1 MKKYKKKRDFA
12 SFIVTIIMLL
22 LITGLGVFIYF
33 CMSYGVEETIAGVS
47 ENLSQFWNDE
57 KKEEKNEISLSLAQN
72 PIESIEQISNNGS
85 ETASVEKYYYNQIDN
100 KARIIYDALESNIEN
115 LKTGNYT
122 IELGEAY
129 NTLLNQENGSQ
140 LLNDAYQ
147 AALDAF
153 VLDKPEVFYIDTS
166 KMLLMIY
173 SKTTI
178 LKTTYTVS
186 IKAEE
191 GGTYF
196 ADGFSSKEQVEEA
209 ENQLEW
215 VRQNLYEKLSG
226 DIPDKV
232 EQMHDCLIDSLEYDQ
247 TLTRTNTRNI
257 YGALIEREVVCE
269 GYAKAYKYLL
279 DGLGI
284 PNVIAV
290 GTGTNSSGQTEAHAW
305 NYVEI
310 EGSWYAVD
318 VTWDDPVVIGGGKL
332 PKRERQKHLLKGS
345 ETFNKNHQ
353 ETGKV
358 SDSGKVF
365 TYPKLSEEEYK

>member
-1 MKKYKKKRDFA
+1 MKKNKKKRDFA
-12 SFIVTIIMLL
+12 SFIVTLIMIL
-22 LITGLGVFIYF
+22 LIAGLGVFIYF

-47 ENLSQFWNDE
+47 ENLSQFWKDE
-57 KKEEKNEISLSLAQN
+57 KKEEKNEINLSLAQN

-122 IELGEAY
+122 IELGDTY

-186 IKAEE
+186 IKAED

-196 ADGFSSKEQVEEA
+196 AEGFSSKEQIEEA
-209 ENQLEW
+209 ESQLEW

-232 EQMHDCLIDSLEYDQ
+232 KQMHDCLIDSLEYDQ
-247 TLTRTNTRNI
+247 TLTKINTRNI

-284 PNVIAV
+284 SNVIAV
-290 GTGTNSSGQTEAHAW
+290 GTGTNSSGKTEAHAW

-318 VTWDDPVVIGGGKL
+318 VTWDDPVVVGGGKL

-365 TYPKLSEEEYK
+365 TYPKLSEEDYK

>member
-12 SFIVTIIMLL
+12 SFIITIIMLL
-22 LITGLGVFIYF
+22 LIAGLGVFIYF

-57 KKEEKNEISLSLAQN
+57 KKEEENEISLSLAQN
-72 PIESIEQISNNGS
+72 PIESIEPISNNGS

-191 GGTYF
+191 GGNYF

-232 EQMHDCLIDSLEYDQ
+232 EQIHDCLIDSLEYDQ

-257 YGALIEREVVCE
+257 YGALIEKEVVCE

-284 PNVIAV
+284 QNVIAV
-290 GTGTNSSGQTEAHAW
+290 GTGTNSSGQTESHAW

-318 VTWDDPVVIGGGKL
+318 VTWDDPVVVGGGKL

-345 ETFNKNHQ
+345 ATFNKNHQ

-365 TYPKLSEEEYK
+365 TYPKLSEEDYK